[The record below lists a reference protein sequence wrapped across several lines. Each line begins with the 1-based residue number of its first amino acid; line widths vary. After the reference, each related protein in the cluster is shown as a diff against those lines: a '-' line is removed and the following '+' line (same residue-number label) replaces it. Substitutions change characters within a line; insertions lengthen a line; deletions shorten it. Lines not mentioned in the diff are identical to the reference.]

1 MYYERKDHGFSFEL
15 PDGWRE
21 MVGNKPLTFCGPNGY
36 IGCTSE
42 VIQIQIATILPKFVD
57 PCSREKFLAEP
68 GAEISRDKIGDET
81 NVVVLK
87 RQSNGEMSIVRD
99 GMHYCITFDYDATT
113 ISAIKRLKETAKF
126 PSCDKADAIIQQHSD
141 PRTQAVNKVLNA
153 GSAGEARR
161 ALRDA
166 GISSIRYPGF
176 TMHNIRDSK
185 EKIPQDCVFHGGV
198 VAEIYCKTCDNWMCQ
213 ECFYEHDC

>member
-1 MYYERKDHGFSFEL
+1 MYYERKNLGFSFEL

-42 VIQIQIATILPKFVD
+42 VIQIQIATILPKYVD

-68 GAEISRDKIGDET
+68 GAEISRDKVGDET

-99 GMHYCITFDYDATT
+99 GMHYCITYDYDATT
-113 ISAIKRLKETAKF
+113 MKAIKRLKESAKF
-126 PSCDKADAIIQQHSD
+126 PSCEKADAIIQQHSD
-141 PRTQAVNKVLNA
+141 PRTQAVNKAINA
-153 GSAGEARR
+153 GTAEEARR
-161 ALRDA
+161 FLSDA
-166 GISSIRYPGF
+166 GIPATKHSGY
-176 TMHNIRDSK
+176 TEHHIRDK
-185 EKIPQDCVFHGGV
+185 ND
-198 VAEIYCKTCDNWMCQ
+198 
-213 ECFYEHDC
+213 